1 MPTFSVLQGSEGEWT
16 SDKTVEI
23 LGKEFQHISS
33 LILSCFVVSYSKSG
47 ELCLLTTFFFVS
59 FIRKMT
65 L

>member
-33 LILSCFVVSYSKSG
+33 LILSCFVM
-47 ELCLLTTFFFVS
+47 LLMLF
-59 FIRKMT
+59 RPDWKMWS